1 MAVSPNLGGQ
11 PPRVVRGPRAV
22 RSRRCRRRR
31 RDRDLG
37 AERLPVGAGAPA
49 IERSRAAPIRSLTRV
64 DRAGFRVDAGR
75 GDRIEFP
82 FRFSG
87 WWLSLAER
95 CVRDAEVGS
104 SNLPHPTKVSAGQS
118 PVHVVHRFGDGPAD
132 HAQTTIASSS
142 SSLVFADPVKAV
154 RITSTSIRRS
164 KRRH

>member
-1 MAVSPNLGGQ
+1 MAVCPNLGGQ

-37 AERLPVGAGAPA
+37 AERLPAGAGAPA
-49 IERSRAAPIRSLTRV
+49 IERSRTAPIRSLTRV

-95 CVRDAEVGS
+95 CVRDAEVAGS
-104 SNLPHPTKVSAGQS
+104 NPAHPTFAQFRGPVIVYTRLGYVVISAVLPVSRA
-118 PVHVVHRFGDGPAD
+118 
-132 HAQTTIASSS
+132 
-142 SSLVFADPVKAV
+142 
-154 RITSTSIRRS
+154 
-164 KRRH
+164 